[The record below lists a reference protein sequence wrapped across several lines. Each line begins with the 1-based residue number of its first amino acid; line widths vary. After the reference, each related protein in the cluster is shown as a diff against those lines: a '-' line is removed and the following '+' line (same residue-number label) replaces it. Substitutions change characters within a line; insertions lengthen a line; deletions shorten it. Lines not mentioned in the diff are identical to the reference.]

1 MYNMEKTVN
10 RSRAETAVRD
20 LLSAFNIVIKPGME
34 ETPARVVKMLEEVWE
49 GEKYTNREIALM
61 YNKTFETTADDIV
74 VVKDIEAFSYCE
86 HHLALIYDMRISI
99 GYIPPG
105 KIIGLS
111 KIARIA
117 DMCCKR
123 LQVQERIG
131 TDIADVLELIVG
143 PHVVVRIEAS
153 HSCMTARGIKKP
165 SSKTVSFTRRGNF
178 AFDSCFRDF
187 LEALKIGQ

>member
-1 MYNMEKTVN
+1 MTEAVN
-10 RSRAETAVRD
+10 RSMAEKAVRD
-20 LLSAFNIVIKPGME
+20 LLSAFYIEPKPGME

-49 GEKYTNREIALM
+49 GEQYSNDELAEKYG
-61 YNKTFETTADDIV
+61 KTFPVDSTDMV

-86 HHLALIYDMRISI
+86 HHLALIYDMKISV
-99 GYIPPG
+99 GYLPNG
-105 KIIGLS
+105 RVIGLS

-131 TDIADVLELIVG
+131 NDIAEVMQKIVG
-143 PHVVVRIEAS
+143 ADVIVRIEAN

-165 SSKTVSFTRRGNF
+165 SSKTVTITKRGCF
-178 AFDSCFRDF
+178 VTDSYVNQFM
-187 LEALKIGQ
+187 EALKNG